1 MSQDKIKLG
10 ISGESFAQDLLRKK
24 GYQILETNYR
34 SYFGE
39 IDAICVQGDTIV
51 FVEIKCRSNVLFGF
65 PFEAVTKKKI
75 KKIIKTGMIYLQNKK
90 ISNRP
95 MRVDI
100 VSIIVSA
107 NGAPVNYEILRNVS
121 EEF

>member
-10 ISGESFAQDLLRKK
+10 ISGESFAHDILLKQ
-24 GYQILETNYR
+24 GYKILETNYR

-39 IDAICVQGDTIV
+39 IDVICVQGDTIV
-51 FVEIKCRSNVLFGF
+51 FVEIKCRSNVLFGY
-65 PFEAVTKKKI
+65 PFESVTKKKI
-75 KKIIKTGMIYLQNKK
+75 KKIIKTGIIYLQNCKN
-90 ISNRP
+90 SNRP
-95 MRVDI
+95 VRVDI

-107 NGAPVNYEILRNVS
+107 SGALESYEILRNVS